1 MLSLSLD
8 GQTGTEG
15 SPNTGTVV
23 SLQGLATLADVVDS
37 PVTVS
42 LTWSR
47 PDPNGL
53 LNITTLSSPPYSLTT
68 TFDPISVGGVY
79 EFIVNVIALNS
90 SFVGGITVSGSY
102 TINVQPY
109 PPLVIRET
117 VRSGDCVVNETA
129 TLIGNVR
136 LLPNTA
142 TNYIITYSWTG
153 PDGRLIPASS
163 EDFTV
168 MGGTLVVN
176 NPKTNTGSYILIGC
190 LTIPGTD
197 VMNRCIPA
205 DYPISTDG

>member
-1 MLSLSLD
+1 MD

-15 SPNTGTVV
+15 SAITGTVV

-47 PDPNGL
+47 PDHNGL
-53 LNITTLSSPPYSLTT
+53 LNVTTLTSPPYSLTT

-90 SFVGGITVSGSY
+90 SLVGGITVNGSY
-102 TINVQPY
+102 TINVQLY
-109 PPLVIRET
+109 PPLVISKT
-117 VRSGDCVVNETA
+117 VRSGECVVNETV

-153 PDGRLIPASS
+153 PDGQPIPASS

-176 NPKTNTGSYILIGC
+176 IAQGITLEVII
-190 LTIPGTD
+190 
-197 VMNRCIPA
+197 
-205 DYPISTDG
+205 